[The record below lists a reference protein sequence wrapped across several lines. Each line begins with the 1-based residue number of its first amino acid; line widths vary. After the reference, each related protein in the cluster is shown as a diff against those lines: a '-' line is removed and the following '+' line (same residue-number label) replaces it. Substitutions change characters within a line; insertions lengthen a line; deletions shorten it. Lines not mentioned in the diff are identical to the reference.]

1 MSADTPGIALVKSL
15 YAAFGK
21 GDIATII
28 AAMTPEASWES
39 TGRRSDFPTYG
50 MFKGQ
55 AGVQEF
61 FAGVGGNLTF
71 SEFSP
76 KEFYAAGEKV
86 FVLGHY
92 AYTVKKTGKSA
103 ASNWVHIFTIANGK
117 VKAFCEFSDTARG
130 AEAYRG

>member
-1 MSADTPGIALVKSL
+1 MNADTPGIALVKSL

-21 GDIATII
+21 GDVATII
-28 AAMTPEASWES
+28 GAMTPDASWES

-76 KEFYAAGEKV
+76 KE
-86 FVLGHY
+86 
-92 AYTVKKTGKSA
+92 
-103 ASNWVHIFTIANGK
+103 
-117 VKAFCEFSDTARG
+117 
-130 AEAYRG
+130 